1 MYHKSNF
8 SFGAASPLC
17 TSNDC
22 KQEVVNAFYSVS
34 PDSPG
39 LQGTLKIENKT
50 TSTPDIIK
58 YSMIPFA
65 GNFHVTGV
73 EEKIKSPGGDEDEK
87 EPSQLE
93 YNEDQLE
100 EEREDETE
108 EIATINQVF

>member
-73 EEKIKSPGGDEDEK
+73 EENSITSLNLFYDYK
-87 EPSQLE
+87 
-93 YNEDQLE
+93 
-100 EEREDETE
+100 
-108 EIATINQVF
+108 